1 MILILMLLAQF
12 AGIFGHWLNRWKQGR
27 TSSTFGEYMAGNR
40 FESLQS
46 LMASLASVLTVW
58 STNPELHFDHS
69 LALILVGLY
78 TAGFAFDS
86 KFNRDPNPSI
96 PEEDE
101 GTVQVTE
108 QVNTKGKKIIYETK
122 EPSRV
127 NKSLK
132 SKLDDDGTF

>member
-1 MILILMLLAQF
+1 MIFILMLLAQF

-27 TSSTFGEYMAGNR
+27 TSSTFMEYMTGNR
-40 FESLQS
+40 FETLQS
-46 LMASLASVLTVW
+46 VMASLASVLTIW
-58 STNPELHFDHS
+58 STNPNLHYDQS
-69 LALILVGLY
+69 LGFILVGLY

-96 PEEDE
+96 PVNDE

-108 QVNTKGKKIIYETK
+108 QVGGKKLVYATK
-122 EPSRV
+122 EPKRE